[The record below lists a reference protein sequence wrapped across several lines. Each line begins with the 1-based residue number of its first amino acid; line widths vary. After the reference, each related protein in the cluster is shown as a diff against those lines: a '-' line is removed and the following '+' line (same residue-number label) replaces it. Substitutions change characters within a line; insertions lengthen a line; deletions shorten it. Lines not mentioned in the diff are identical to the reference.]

1 MERNNRPYI
10 ICLKFGTWRN
20 ELWFSAPDDETTRK
34 EWDKAIAELPEVSA
48 RCVNSNEFMSAAVDH
63 FEERGFTRIRR

>member
-1 MERNNRPYI
+1 MNKPYI

-20 ELWFSAPDDETTRK
+20 ELWFSAPDDEQTDAAWK
-34 EWDKAIAELPEVSA
+34 QAIAELPEVSD
-48 RCVNSNEFMSAAVDH
+48 RCVNSNEFMAAAVDH